1 MIAVAIYQLVPPSP
15 IVFFFVLGSALA
27 RLNLLLY
34 EPEKKKRT
42 KNNPATQAMIVREDL
57 TSFKKDNSAN
67 FSDTVGVKE
76 ARRTWNKIDLTFCC
90 KYKHY
95 FQLQRI

>member
-1 MIAVAIYQLVPPSP
+1 MIAVAIYQMVPPSP
-15 IVFFFVLGSALA
+15 IVFFFVLGSAFA
-27 RLNLLLY
+27 RLNLLLTNQR
-34 EPEKKKRT
+34 KKKRT
-42 KNNPATQAMIVREDL
+42 KNPPATQPMIVREDL

-76 ARRTWNKIDLTFCC
+76 ARRTRNKIDLTFCC